1 MVNTLDHEFPTINDD
16 SLLLLMRLARIITC
30 GLILGA
36 NVPIIIFIMNQG
48 SKTFLDW
55 LIVFDS
61 FLCLSN
67 LRNGILLVD
76 TLQNYHDSIDICTCH
91 VFLSFFSSLC
101 NRLCT
106 LPWYWHL
113 QVHSGSRKFIWVF
126 NKAKK
131 SSRKLHPA
139 CNASNF
145 LESDWL
151 GYILQR
157 GL

>member
-36 NVPIIIFIMNQG
+36 NVPIIIFIINQG

-67 LRNGILLVD
+67 LRNNVILLVN

-91 VFLSFFSSLC
+91 VFLSFFTRLLSLGIGIY
-101 NRLCT
+101 RFILSDDED
-106 LPWYWHL
+106 LHL
-113 QVHSGSRKFIWVF
+113 
-126 NKAKK
+126 
-131 SSRKLHPA
+131 
-139 CNASNF
+139 
-145 LESDWL
+145 SDV
-151 GYILQR
+151 
-157 GL
+157 